1 MKLNKKQIWL
11 SASLGLVAAILAI
24 PELALAAT
32 PAIPAGSSLANIS
45 QAQMATLVGSD
56 IPNIVE
62 IQIWVKVLRGIMM
75 IVGSGVAIAAFMMF
89 GMNSEKPN
97 MLAMWVGLISGVG
110 IIVGSFFWVNDLM
123 ALILKSTFG

>member
-1 MKLNKKQIWL
+1 MKLTKKQIGL
-11 SASLGLVAAILAI
+11 SVGLGFVAAVLAI

-32 PAIPAGSSLANIS
+32 PAIPAGTSLASIT

-62 IQIWVKVLRGIMM
+62 IQIWVKLLRGTM
-75 IVGSGVAIAAFMMF
+75 IFVGSGIAVSAFMMF

-97 MLAMWVGLISGVG
+97 MLAMWLGLISGVG
-110 IIVGSFFWVNDLM
+110 IVIGSFFWVNDLM
-123 ALILKSTFG
+123 ALALKIMFG